1 MSNHGDIDYQIL
13 LDAASNYIVA
23 HASGAGLD
31 VLPPVWDDGSS
42 RPTTDLHHVRI
53 ATREAE
59 EELSVPHD
67 WLAVEH
73 EGHNRFRTEVEAALA
88 RLRTRQRGLS

>member
-1 MSNHGDIDYQIL
+1 MSSPETVDYQIL
-13 LDAASNYIVA
+13 LDTATNYIIA

-31 VLPPVWDDGSS
+31 VLPPVWDDGSPQ
-42 RPTTDLHHVRI
+42 PTMSLHHVRI

-67 WLAVEH
+67 WLAVEN

-88 RLRTRQRGLS
+88 RLRSRQRSVS